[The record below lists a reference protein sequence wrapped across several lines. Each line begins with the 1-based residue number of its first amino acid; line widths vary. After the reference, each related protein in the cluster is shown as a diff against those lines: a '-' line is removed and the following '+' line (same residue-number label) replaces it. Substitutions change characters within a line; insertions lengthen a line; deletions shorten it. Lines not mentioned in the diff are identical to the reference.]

1 MQFLLDRTVV
11 CKLQNPS
18 PNARCLCRSLTSSTG
33 SGGQILPHL
42 QAHLQDLASLDFE
55 TIPKEQYY
63 QTAVNVGL
71 AVEAVYRFWNP
82 ALLTYTATFIEQF
95 SPFAA
100 LFYSLVL
107 NTLCICTCTDDPSFC
122 YATSRV
128 ILLALG
134 SLLSTTAGLELFTL
148 SPALLQ
154 NMQILVTTWATFSSG
169 VVASNFD
176 TAIVDILNLLSCPPT
191 KEALEY
197 AASTIPKSQL
207 CGAVERLLKT
217 AYGLYD
223 PSFPLPS
230 ATLTNVRGLGL
241 IGQIRPS
248 LRRTF
253 FRLGVIECL
262 CDILKRLVI
271 DDPRTSRTWETQKYT
286 AHEQAVEVAQE
297 IYLLLKDEVSS
308 VWPILNV
315 LDCGIIQVVVH
326 AAARFGNN
334 RPLYGGSLPL
344 LLEYIAAWSV
354 RSKRV
359 AVRLRDIM
367 YAVRNDQALWNSLP
381 PSSSAHPLAVGW
393 HTFLDTLHDKM
404 TVMPVTG
411 TLVIHCMNENR
422 LLLKRNAICAVPRV

>member
-1 MQFLLDRTVV
+1 MQFLTVV

-63 QTAVNVGL
+63 QTAANVGL

-82 ALLTYTATFIEQF
+82 ASLTYTATFIEHF

-100 LFYSLVL
+100 IFYSLIL
-107 NTLCICTCTDDPSFC
+107 NTLCICTCADDPSFC
-122 YATSRV
+122 YATSRP
-128 ILLALG
+128 
-134 SLLSTTAGLELFTL
+134 SLHHGGIETL
-148 SPALLQ
+148 HLIPSAPQ
-154 NMQILVTTWATFSSG
+154 NMQILITTWATFSSG

-207 CGAVERLLKT
+207 CGAVERLLET

-308 VWPILNV
+308 AWPIFT
-315 LDCGIIQVVVH
+315 
-326 AAARFGNN
+326 RFGNN

-393 HTFLDTLHDKM
+393 HTFWT
-404 TVMPVTG
+404 
-411 TLVIHCMNENR
+411 R
-422 LLLKRNAICAVPRV
+422 YAIK